1 MLLHGILGYR
11 EWRKIANQKRNF
23 AVIGIFA
30 KLSFVQEQETI
41 TSEYGASEEIERP
54 EVAHPFVPSPDDPP
68 WNSFVALSVWVV
80 SVLLIIFVPNL
91 LILPYILSRDVS
103 ITDSEALMEFL
114 RSDPYVLFLN
124 ILAIIPAHILTLG
137 LAWGIVTKLNK
148 YSFRNTLGWR
158 FGGMTWWH
166 YVLLL
171 GSFFGIAVV
180 VGYYFPEQENDLLR
194 ILRSS
199 REAVYVV
206 AFMATFT
213 APIVEE
219 VVYRGILYSAFQ
231 RTFGVVF
238 AVFSVTVLF
247 ALVHVPQ
254 YYPSYSTIFLLTM
267 LSLTLTL
274 IRVYTGNLLPC
285 IVMHF
290 IFNAIQ
296 SSFLLLEPY
305 IPKPTPELQNT
316 TAAILHLFK

>member
-1 MLLHGILGYR
+1 M
-11 EWRKIANQKRNF
+11 
-23 AVIGIFA
+23 
-30 KLSFVQEQETI
+30 QEQEI
-41 TSEYGASEEIERP
+41 IAPEYTASEERERP
-54 EVAHPFVPSPDDPP
+54 GPAQPFVPSPDDPP
-68 WNSFVALSVWVV
+68 WNSFIALSVWLA
-80 SVLLIIFVPNL
+80 SVLLIVFVPNL
-91 LILPYILSRDVS
+91 LILPYIFSRDVS

-124 ILAIIPAHILTLG
+124 VLAIIPAHILTLG
-137 LAWGIVTKLNK
+137 LAWAVVTRFNK
-148 YSFRNTLGWR
+148 FSFRTTLGWR
-158 FGGMTWWH
+158 FGGMTWLH

-171 GSFFGIAVV
+171 GCFFGIAIV

-199 REAVYVV
+199 RAAVYVI

-219 VVYRGILYSAFQ
+219 VVYRGVLYSAFQ
-231 RTFGVVF
+231 RTFGVAF
-238 AVFSVTVLF
+238 AVFSVTALF

-274 IRVYTGNLLPC
+274 IRVYSGNLLPC

-316 TAAILHLFK
+316 AAAVLQFLK

>member
-1 MLLHGILGYR
+1 M
-11 EWRKIANQKRNF
+11 QD
-23 AVIGIFA
+23 
-30 KLSFVQEQETI
+30 QEI
-41 TSEYGASEEIERP
+41 TASEYTASNENEP
-54 EVAHPFVPSPDDPP
+54 PQPAQPFVPSPDNPP
-68 WNSFVALSVWVV
+68 WNSFVALSVWVA

-91 LILPYILSRDVS
+91 LILPYIFSRDVS

-114 RSDPYVLFLN
+114 RADPYVLFLN
-124 ILAIIPAHILTLG
+124 VLAIIPAHILTLG
-137 LAWGIVTKLNK
+137 LAWVVVTKLNK
-148 YSFRNTLGWR
+148 FSFRTTLGWK
-158 FGGMTWWH
+158 FGGMKWWH

-171 GSFFGIAVV
+171 GGFFGIAAA
-180 VGYYFPEQENDLLR
+180 VGYYFPEQENDLIR

-199 REAVYVV
+199 RAAVYVV

-219 VVYRGILYSAFQ
+219 VIYRGILYSAFQ
-231 RTFGVVF
+231 RTFGVAF

-254 YYPSYSTIFLLTM
+254 YYPSYSTIVLLTM

-285 IVMHF
+285 ILMHF
-290 IFNAIQ
+290 IFNGIQ
-296 SSFLLLEPY
+296 SAFLLLEPY

-316 TAAILHLFK
+316 TAAILHLFR